1 MIISVCPSCSGTVSI
16 FRPLGSSVRPEGLR
30 FELERNL
37 LSPSQPGR
45 ILLSPAAPPSPEH
58 LSGRQ
63 AVCHVT
69 EQRLTWR
76 FCFTIILCGLCS
88 GSATSVHWTL
98 TSSLFYTYYDN
109 GYGATRSTTHPNQ
122 MTVVAQLDKINPQ
135 ARSISPTRAWN
146 KHYMWLFFPSLKFLK
161 MMLISCGKKY

>member
-1 MIISVCPSCSGTVSI
+1 MIVCPSCSGTVSI

-69 EQRLTWR
+69 EQRLVLLYHNPPWPLLGQCQ
-76 FCFTIILCGLCS
+76 F
-88 GSATSVHWTL
+88 
-98 TSSLFYTYYDN
+98 SSLNFDLFSFFYTYYDN
-109 GYGATRSTTHPNQ
+109 GYGATRPLTHPNH
-122 MTVVAQLDKINPQ
+122 MTVVAQLDMINPQ
-135 ARSISPTRAWN
+135 ARSISPTRALN
-146 KHYMWLFFPSLKFLK
+146 KHYLCPPLSF
-161 MMLISCGKKY
+161 